1 MDDDYF
7 NFLYP
12 SQVTVTEEEIENR
25 YNYVMP
31 SRNDAKVYMKS
42 IIDTINTFMQALI
55 LIDSINSVNIYMI
68 EDAIDSLHK
77 DLKLNLKYNIY
88 YKLDRTS
95 AKIIKA
101 YLADGVRAIAEL
113 LINKP
118 DPESLFDDS
127 MLEKV
132 MESITPIHQI
142 DVPNA
147 DRNWS
152 SRMDMAKRRTSRRK
166 RF

>member
-7 NFLYP
+7 TILSP
-12 SQVTVTEEEIENR
+12 PPVTVTEEEIENR

-55 LIDSINSVNIYMI
+55 LIDSINSINIYMI
-68 EDAIDSLHK
+68 EDAIESLHK

-88 YKLDRTS
+88 YKFDRAS

-101 YLADGVRAIAEL
+101 YLADAVRAIAEL

-132 MESITPIHQI
+132 MDSITPIHQI
-142 DVPNA
+142 DVSNA
-147 DRNWS
+147 DRTWS
-152 SRMDMAKRRTSRRK
+152 SRMDMARRKTSRRK